1 MVKICGC
8 GCCVRLCKG
17 ISIVVF
23 DPLWIISLYY
33 LYVEQLTLHMSVTYL
48 LQHIRLFG
56 PCLASI
62 ALNFQIWTMRVLR
75 LINSL

>member
-1 MVKICGC
+1 MVKIYGC
-8 GCCVRLCKG
+8 RCCVRLCKR

-33 LYVEQLTLHMSVTYL
+33 LSVEEFTLYMSVTYL

-62 ALNFQIWTMRVLR
+62 AFKFKPKIL
-75 LINSL
+75 